1 MSKHSKCLKSR
12 MSGLPSFFQQR
23 GKTVLDEL
31 ADYELGGDLDEG
43 ELEEEDIGDDTA
55 FDDNFDESDSQ
66 LPSFFQPSTTE
77 KVEQPSVDPHPEND
91 YPSRSENVNLS
102 QLLKNFTWPGK
113 GTPNDVFRYVP
124 AETIFFF

>member
-1 MSKHSKCLKSR
+1 

-31 ADYELGGDLDEG
+31 ADYELGGDLDEE

-55 FDDNFDESDSQ
+55 FEDNFNNSDSQ
-66 LPSFFQPSTTE
+66 LPSFFQSSATE
-77 KVEQPSVDPHPEND
+77 KLEPPSVDPSPEND
-91 YPSRSENVNLS
+91 YPARSEDVNLS

-113 GTPNDVFRYVP
+113 GILR
-124 AETIFFF
+124 

>member
-1 MSKHSKCLKSR
+1 

-77 KVEQPSVDPHPEND
+77 KVEQPSVDPRPEND
-91 YPSRSENVNLS
+91 YPSRSEDVNLS
-102 QLLKNFTWPGK
+102 QLLKNFTWPGR
-113 GTPNDVFRYVP
+113 GTLNDAF
-124 AETIFFF
+124 